1 MVKRSARPS
10 WMAIFRRRK
19 TRKRRL
25 RTLHCLEPKPYSDYM
40 RDLVLHLTSLA
51 KTVPGGRRLFHGLAL
66 ALEAGERVAI
76 RGESGAGKSTLLN
89 IIAGL
94 DTADSGEV
102 MVAGTDLTRLGEVER
117 TALRRDAI
125 GFVFQAFH
133 ILPHLDLA
141 RNVAFPLILQKQP
154 RTSALERA
162 GEMLHAV
169 GLGDRRS
176 SYPRE
181 LSGGELQRVAIA
193 GALVHA
199 PQLILADEPTGN
211 LDPDTAAQVI
221 ALLGR
226 TVRERGAAMVLVTHS
241 PLAAATADRQLML
254 TPHGLVPTDG

>member
-1 MVKRSARPS
+1 MNRPALFIVS
-10 WMAIFRRRK
+10 SQSPIPVTMPDPV
-19 TRKRRL
+19 L
-25 RTLHCLEPKPYSDYM
+25 R
-40 RDLVLHLTSLA
+40 LTSLA
-51 KTVPGGRRLFHGLAL
+51 KVLPGGRRLFDGLAL
-66 ALEAGERVAI
+66 ALEAGEHVAI
-76 RGESGAGKSTLLN
+76 RGESGSGKSTLLN

-94 DTADSGEV
+94 DTADAGEV
-102 MVAGTDLTRLGEVER
+102 MVAGTDLARLDEAGR

-133 ILPHLDLA
+133 ILPHLDLV

-154 RTSALERA
+154 RTAALVRA
-162 GEMLHAV
+162 GEMLDAV

-193 GALVHA
+193 RALVHA
-199 PQLILADEPTGN
+199 PGLILADEPTGN
-211 LDPDTAAQVI
+211 LDPDTAAQII

-226 TVRERGAAMVLVTHS
+226 TVKERGAGMLLVTHS
-241 PLAAATADRQLML
+241 PIAAATADRQLML